1 MLGYPS
7 SNNPGSQPLRA
18 ITPPRGAN
26 RDSFISANS
35 SDTSNSEPSLD
46 SLEDEPRPP
55 YTKIPVLTETARRH
69 LNTIAEV
76 VHVQAAELP
85 ASIPA
90 PSYEPSLDT
99 AAVVGETTTA
109 IPRQIGFYSSVSPS
123 ITADFSLLPRRL
135 RTIADP
141 PTDQAMADMPE
152 TLAQPGFRYLQPS
165 DDIMADFDV
174 SPPLVMPFNPLQ
186 ALPPATAP
194 RTPTVRRG
202 YSQIAVSILDDFTGT
217 PFSSVE
223 LGTQQCE
230 NATRP
235 RVTPEEPLESRFG
248 QHYQQ
253 TEAFDDESPAVII
266 TRQRVHAKNLPD
278 EKECPICAEPKALA
292 RFPIFSVTSA
302 CLHPPEACLD
312 CLGVAIRTE
321 LNTKHWKDIRCPE
334 CHELLEYVDV
344 QRYAD
349 DGTFSRYENLALRAA
364 MHQADNFIWCTGG
377 CGSGQIHETGAEQP
391 IVICLHC
398 NSRSC
403 FTHEVAWH
411 DGFTCEEY
419 DSLLADP
426 ENFRSRIEVE
436 NAALEDR
443 RRVQDAAD
451 HALAGRLAAD
461 QEAEERTRVERER
474 QARRKA
480 AEAAEKARKTA
491 ARRKREDEQ
500 SMATMNRT
508 TKKCPG
514 CDWAIEKN
522 SGWSVHRFNIE

>member
-1 MLGYPS
+1 
-7 SNNPGSQPLRA
+7 
-18 ITPPRGAN
+18 
-26 RDSFISANS
+26 
-35 SDTSNSEPSLD
+35 
-46 SLEDEPRPP
+46 
-55 YTKIPVLTETARRH
+55 
-69 LNTIAEV
+69 
-76 VHVQAAELP
+76 
-85 ASIPA
+85 
-90 PSYEPSLDT
+90 
-99 AAVVGETTTA
+99 
-109 IPRQIGFYSSVSPS
+109 
-123 ITADFSLLPRRL
+123 
-135 RTIADP
+135 
-141 PTDQAMADMPE
+141 
-152 TLAQPGFRYLQPS
+152 
-165 DDIMADFDV
+165 MADFDV

-344 QRYAD
+344 QRY
-349 DGTFSRYENLALRAA
+349 ENLALRAA

-522 SGWSVHRFNIE
+522 SGCSHMTSSGCGVVPT